1 LLPLPYN
8 WTERTGTRGVL
19 IQQQAHG
26 QQQAITEIRLS
37 PSAAPEVNFG
47 RHHSTDAVEWSEML
61 TRKSKYGIKAMLLL
75 AEEADRG
82 PVLISELAERQR
94 LPKKFL
100 EAILLE
106 LKRHGLLHSKKGKGG
121 GYLLGRKPTEITV
134 GQIIRVLEGPL
145 ALTPCVSQTAYRR
158 CEECI
163 DERTCGVRL
172 AMKDV
177 RDATAQILDHTTLA
191 GLNAEISGKRRRK
204 RS

>member
-1 LLPLPYN
+1 
-8 WTERTGTRGVL
+8 
-19 IQQQAHG
+19 
-26 QQQAITEIRLS
+26 
-37 PSAAPEVNFG
+37 
-47 RHHSTDAVEWSEML
+47 ML

-121 GYLLGRKPTEITV
+121 GYLLGREPTEITV